1 MRAALLLAC
10 FTPTASLRCAVTELR
25 APKAATGRRS
35 AVTCSALPDCPFKLP
50 PCPFGSSS
58 SSSDDP
64 AGSATAPPPPPS
76 AFEAA
81 TALEQRVQEA
91 LGVDT
96 PLVCSALS
104 LAIESVLTATADE
117 LGSLSVVFN
126 ASRFVPVR
134 TPAAPATS
142 IASRSLVRVKVRV
155 RSLTLCPPHGR
166 AYWQLSRARD
176 ERRAGERARA
186 RRRLV
191 QWRAPCLGDR
201 HRRLRHQAGAAQP
214 SQSHGA
220 AASQPGA
227 AGGAR
232 LLAALL
238 TG

>member
-1 MRAALLLAC
+1 MALARTESSTASVVMRAALLLAC

-25 APKAATGRRS
+25 APKAVTGRRS

-58 SSSDDP
+58 SSSDAP
-64 AGSATAPPPPPS
+64 AGSATASPPPPS

-126 ASRFVPVR
+126 ASRS
-134 TPAAPATS
+134 APGRSNAYC
-142 IASRSLVRVKVRV
+142 SRR
-155 RSLTLCPPHGR
+155 
-166 AYWQLSRARD
+166 
-176 ERRAGERARA
+176 
-186 RRRLV
+186 
-191 QWRAPCLGDR
+191 
-201 HRRLRHQAGAAQP
+201 
-214 SQSHGA
+214 
-220 AASQPGA
+220 
-227 AGGAR
+227 
-232 LLAALL
+232 
-238 TG
+238 